1 MFRYRITFRKEGP
14 ARWIGHLDLVR
25 LFEQA
30 CRRAGLPLAYSEGFN
45 PRPRLVFAAPLPVG
59 VAGLR
64 ELVDAYLRVPMAPEL
79 VQARLR
85 PVLPEGLAVVR
96 VKRVPREEANLMAV
110 VRRAAYRAEGR
121 PAAGLCEAALTE
133 AVRRVLQAGEIKSVR
148 QGKKGPKERDI
159 RPGIFALDASFEEGK
174 IVVTML
180 VQAGQEGNVR
190 PEEVMAILW
199 QLGSL
204 PGAPEDFDY
213 YRTGLYTVAGDRT
226 VSLG

>member
-30 CRRAGLPLAYSEGFN
+30 CCRAGLPLAYSEGFN

-64 ELVDAYLRVPMAPEL
+64 ELVDAYLRVPVAPEL
-79 VQARLR
+79 VQARLG
-85 PVLPEGLAVVR
+85 PVLPEGLTLIRVR
-96 VKRVPREEANLMAV
+96 RVPREEANLMAA
-110 VRRAAYRAEGR
+110 VRRAAYRVEGR

-133 AVRRVLQAGEIKSVR
+133 AVQRVLQAREIRSVR

-159 RPGIFALDASFEEGK
+159 RPGIFALDARLEEGK
-174 IVVTML
+174 IMVTML
-180 VQAGQEGNVR
+180 VQAGQEGNIR
-190 PEEVMAILW
+190 PEEVTATLW
-199 QLGSL
+199 RLGLL

>member
-30 CRRAGLPLAYSEGFN
+30 CRRAELPLAYSEGFN
-45 PRPRLVFAAPLPVG
+45 PRPRLVFAAPLPLG

-64 ELVDAYLRVPMAPEL
+64 ELVDAYLRVPVAPEL
-79 VQARLR
+79 VQARLG
-85 PVLPEGLAVVR
+85 PVLPKGLTVIRVR
-96 VKRVPREEANLMAV
+96 RVPREEANLMAA
-110 VRRAAYRAEGR
+110 VRRATYRAEGR

-133 AVRRVLQAGEIKSVR
+133 AVQRVLQAGEIKSVR
-148 QGKKGPKERDI
+148 QGKKGLQERDI
-159 RPGIFALDASFEEGK
+159 RPGIFALDASLEEGK

-190 PEEVMAILW
+190 PEEVTAILW
-199 QLGSL
+199 RLGSL
-204 PGAPEDFDY
+204 PGTPEGFDY
-213 YRTGLYTVAGDRT
+213 YRTGLYTVVGDRT

>member
-1 MFRYRITFRKEGP
+1 MFRYRITFRKEDP
-14 ARWIGHLDLVR
+14 ARWVGHLDLVR

-30 CRRAGLPLAYSEGFN
+30 LRRASLPLVFSEGFN

-64 ELVDAYLRVPMAPEL
+64 ELLDIYLRVPVAAEI
-79 VQARLR
+79 VQACLGA
-85 PVLPEGLAVVR
+85 VLPEGLAVLAVR
-96 VKRVPREEANLMAV
+96 RVPREEPNLMAA

-121 PAAGLCEAALTE
+121 LGMPVSEATLNE
-133 AVRRVLQAGEIKSVR
+133 AVRRVLMAGEIKSSR
-148 QGKKGPKERDI
+148 LGRNRAKERDI
-159 RPGIFALDASFEEGK
+159 RPGIFALEAALVEGR

-190 PEEVMAILW
+190 PEEVTASLW
-199 QLGSL
+199 RLGEM
-204 PGAPEDFDY
+204 PGTPENFIY
-213 YRTGLYTVAGDRT
+213 FRTGLYTVVGDRI